1 MYESCSCGAG
11 VNTFSKRYVK
21 EWRSGHRHDAAKE
34 VAPEPDKNGS
44 EAYVERANQFD
55 HEAQKPI
62 TARIGFQPNG
72 FSPRSH
78 ELAALLRAKALKN
91 LGR

>member
-1 MYESCSCGAG
+1 MRESCSCSAFIQ
-11 VNTFSKRYVK
+11 TARYSRVK

-44 EAYVERANQFD
+44 EAYTERANQFD

-78 ELAALLRAKALKN
+78 ELAAILRAKALKN